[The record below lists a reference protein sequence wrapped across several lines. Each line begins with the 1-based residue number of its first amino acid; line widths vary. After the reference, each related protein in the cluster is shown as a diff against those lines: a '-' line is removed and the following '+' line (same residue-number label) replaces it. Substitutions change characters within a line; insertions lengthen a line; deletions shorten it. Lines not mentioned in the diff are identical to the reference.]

1 MIRVESYWSGENVIG
16 FGAMLHGRR
25 HGHDHACGASKFMA
39 IAMPMAMSMVAI
51 AFSPKKGHHR
61 GIGRAI

>member
-25 HGHDHACGASKFMA
+25 HGHDHVCAASKFMA

-51 AFSPKKGHHR
+51 AFSPKKEHHR